1 MYYVYGKYYK
11 PIIVQYCIAKC
22 FSWVSRLTLLDLQKK
37 LDLET
42 RSQNQTHSYVGDLH
56 YSERRSGGLQA
67 ECRGDNSGKGR
78 RADRR

>member
-1 MYYVYGKYYK
+1 MYYLCKKYLK
-11 PIIVQYCIAKC
+11 PIIVQYYLSHYV
-22 FSWVSRLTLLDLQKK
+22 SWVSRLTLLDLQKK